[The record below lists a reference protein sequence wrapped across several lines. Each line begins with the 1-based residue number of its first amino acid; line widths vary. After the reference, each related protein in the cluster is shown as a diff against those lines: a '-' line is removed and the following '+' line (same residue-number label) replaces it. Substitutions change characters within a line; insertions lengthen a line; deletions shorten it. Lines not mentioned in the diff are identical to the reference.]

1 MAKVSEK
8 ARERYLTKIKAFKKA
23 IQDLQLSEKELGLQM
38 RNDELK
44 APYLGLK
51 KSDTVLNIV
60 SYYVLMNSLSVAM
73 LGVKNESFLNEAR
86 KACYKAIIA
95 LEEIFSDYVD
105 VPYSEY
111 EERVLKVKAFP
122 EKDRFKMIRKIGLSI
137 HAIKDGFGEN
147 SKWKWSFVELQGR
160 LAVLSKNC
168 VDMKKLIAGMD
179 PHVEGYALRVHHMK
193 LTQSMLQQ
201 AAEDY
206 RRKYEL
212 STRRIDDFKKAI
224 DFLSG
229 LRRLHVL
236 LGENGEADA
245 AKKKADV
252 WRHKMNLDQKKDEQE
267 AARERLKGNG

>member
-8 ARERYLTKIKAFKKA
+8 AREIYLIKIKDFKKA
-23 IQDLQLSEKELGLQM
+23 IQDLQLSEKELSLQM
-38 RNDELK
+38 RKDELK
-44 APYLGLK
+44 APYMALK
-51 KSDTVLNIV
+51 KSDIILNIV

-86 KACYKAIIA
+86 KACYKAIIT
-95 LEEIFSDYVD
+95 LEDIFSDYVD
-105 VPYSEY
+105 AAYSEY
-111 EERVLKVKAFP
+111 EERVLQVKAFG
-122 EKDRFKMIRKIGLSI
+122 EKDRFKMVRKIGFAI
-137 HAIKDGFGEN
+137 QAIKDGYGEN

-160 LAVLSKNC
+160 HAVIAKNC

-179 PHVEGYALRVHHMK
+179 PHVEGYAQRVHHMR
-193 LTQSMLQQ
+193 LTQTMMKQ

-224 DFLSG
+224 DFLG
-229 LRRLHVL
+229 GVRRLHVL
-236 LGENGEADA
+236 LGESSEAEA

-252 WRHKMNLDQKKDEQE
+252 WHHKMNLDQKKDEQD
-267 AARERLKGNG
+267 AIRERLKKS

>member
-8 ARERYLTKIKAFKKA
+8 AREIYLTKIKDFKKA
-23 IQDLQLSEKELGLQM
+23 IQDLQLTEKELTLQM
-38 RNDELK
+38 RKEELK
-44 APYLGLK
+44 APYMALK
-51 KSDTVLNIV
+51 KSDIILNEV

-86 KACYKAIIA
+86 KACYKAIIT
-95 LEEIFSDYVD
+95 LEDIFSDYVD
-105 VPYSEY
+105 AAYSEY
-111 EERVLKVKAFP
+111 EDRVLQVKAFG
-122 EKDRFKMIRKIGLSI
+122 EKDRFKMIRKIGF
-137 HAIKDGFGEN
+137 AIQAIRDGYGEN

-160 LAVLSKNC
+160 HAVLSKNC

-179 PHVEGYALRVHHMK
+179 PHVDGYAQRIHHMR
-193 LTQSMLQQ
+193 LTQTMMQQ

-212 STRRIDDFKKAI
+212 STRRMDDFKKAI
-224 DFLSG
+224 DFLGG

-236 LGENGEADA
+236 LGESSEAEA

-267 AARERLKGNG
+267 AARERLNRA